1 VLQLINKK
9 CIPSLLYGLD
19 ACPLVKSELSS
30 LDFVVNRFFMKM
42 FGTNNINLVRDMQ
55 FLFGFSLPSE
65 LWSKRVKSFDVK
77 YATCGGRFVSY
88 GL

>member
-1 VLQLINKK
+1 M
-9 CIPSLLYGLD
+9 G
-19 ACPLVKSELSS
+19 ACPETHVLGGKGRGQRSGGRMSGHHKINVIQNKRV
-30 LDFVVNRFFMKM
+30 D
-42 FGTNNINLVRDMQ
+42 NINLVRDMQ

>member
-1 VLQLINKK
+1 
-9 CIPSLLYGLD
+9 
-19 ACPLVKSELSS
+19 
-30 LDFVVNRFFMKM
+30 MKM

-55 FLFGFSLPSE
+55 FLFGFSLPCE